1 VRRAASF
8 SVMSVDMEYS
18 VRFSLTIH
26 NHDGSKAAFFG
37 KRLTLP
43 FVPFIGLRLAESEG
57 VTEAVESVVWSAI
70 DQEFRC
76 HINSSEVEMADG
88 YDLDMAFLIDQAKA
102 NGWEG
107 TGRVYDTNS

>member
-1 VRRAASF
+1 
-8 SVMSVDMEYS
+8 MSIDMEYS

-26 NHDGSKAAFFG
+26 SLDGSKAASFG

-57 VTEAVESVVWSAI
+57 VTEPVVSVVWSAV

-76 HINSSEVEMADG
+76 HIDSSEVEMDDG
-88 YDLDMAFLIDQAKA
+88 YDLDMTFLIDQAKA

-107 TGRVYDTNS
+107 AGRIYDTNS

>member
-1 VRRAASF
+1 
-8 SVMSVDMEYS
+8 MEYR

-26 NHDGSKAAFFG
+26 SLDGSKAAFFG

-57 VTEAVESVVWSAI
+57 ITEPVVSVVWSAS

-76 HINSSEVEMADG
+76 HIDSSEVEMADG
-88 YDLDMAFLIDQAKA
+88 YDLDMTFLIDQAKA

-107 TGRVYDTNS
+107 AGRIHDTNS